1 MYDHTIH
8 CRRKNVFKITDKQM
22 VKMPKKGE
30 YVKFKNFQRTIKSP
44 FMIYTDFEIF
54 LVPEDSGKQIHI
66 WL

>member
-1 MYDHTIH
+1 
-8 CRRKNVFKITDKQM
+8 M